1 MSLVNNLTELL
12 TPAVT
17 QAGFVLEEVTVTPVG
32 KRRLVAVVVD
42 CEDRNPSLDE
52 VTVVSKEV
60 SAILDNYT
68 QMGEMPF
75 TLEVTTPGIDRPLT
89 LGRHWKKN
97 IGRLVKITPKTGE
110 KYIGRIASVNDN
122 AVTIEIKGKE
132 SEISF
137 AEISRA
143 QIEVELN
150 GEIQTSPNLCA
161 LIPAGLLTTSSAL
174 VDCRGVGL
182 QLEMTTRYKLL
193 FKEAKAL
200 LME

>member
-89 LGRHWKKN
+89 LGRQWKKN

-110 KYIGRIASVNDN
+110 KYIGRIASVKDN

-143 QIEVELN
+143 QIEVEFN
-150 GEIQTSPNLCA
+150 
-161 LIPAGLLTTSSAL
+161 
-174 VDCRGVGL
+174 R
-182 QLEMTTRYKLL
+182 
-193 FKEAKAL
+193 KEVK
-200 LME
+200 

>member
-17 QAGFVLEEVTVTPVG
+17 RAGFVLEEVTVTPVG

-97 IGRLVKITPKTGE
+97 VGRLVKITPKTGE
-110 KYIGRIASVNDN
+110 KYIGRIASVKEN
-122 AVTIEIKGKE
+122 AVTIEMKGKE

-143 QIEVELN
+143 QIEVEFN
-150 GEIQTSPNLCA
+150 
-161 LIPAGLLTTSSAL
+161 
-174 VDCRGVGL
+174 R
-182 QLEMTTRYKLL
+182 
-193 FKEAKAL
+193 KEVK
-200 LME
+200 

>member
-17 QAGFVLEEVTVTPVG
+17 RAGFVLEEVTVTPVG

-89 LGRHWKKN
+89 QGRHWKKN

-110 KYIGRIASVNDN
+110 KYIGRIASVKDN

-143 QIEVELN
+143 QIEVEFN
-150 GEIQTSPNLCA
+150 
-161 LIPAGLLTTSSAL
+161 
-174 VDCRGVGL
+174 R
-182 QLEMTTRYKLL
+182 
-193 FKEAKAL
+193 KEVK
-200 LME
+200 

>member
-12 TPAVT
+12 TTAVT
-17 QAGFVLEEVTVTPVG
+17 RAGFVLEEVTVTPVG

-60 SAILDNYT
+60 SAILDSYT

-110 KYIGRIASVNDN
+110 KYIGRIASVKDN

-143 QIEVELN
+143 QIEVEFN
-150 GEIQTSPNLCA
+150 
-161 LIPAGLLTTSSAL
+161 
-174 VDCRGVGL
+174 R
-182 QLEMTTRYKLL
+182 
-193 FKEAKAL
+193 KEVK
-200 LME
+200 

>member
-17 QAGFVLEEVTVTPVG
+17 RAGFVLEEVTVTPVG

-110 KYIGRIASVNDN
+110 KYIGRIASVKEN
-122 AVTIEIKGKE
+122 AVTIEMKGKE

-143 QIEVELN
+143 QIEVEFN
-150 GEIQTSPNLCA
+150 
-161 LIPAGLLTTSSAL
+161 
-174 VDCRGVGL
+174 R
-182 QLEMTTRYKLL
+182 
-193 FKEAKAL
+193 KEVK
-200 LME
+200 

>member
-1 MSLVNNLTELL
+1 MSLVNNITELL

-17 QAGFVLEEVTVTPVG
+17 RAGFVLEEVSVTPIG

-110 KYIGRIASVNDN
+110 KYIGRIASVKDDG
-122 AVTIEIKGKE
+122 VTVEIKGKE

-137 AEISRA
+137 EEISRA
-143 QIEVELN
+143 QIEVEFN
-150 GEIQTSPNLCA
+150 
-161 LIPAGLLTTSSAL
+161 
-174 VDCRGVGL
+174 R
-182 QLEMTTRYKLL
+182 
-193 FKEAKAL
+193 KEVK
-200 LME
+200 

>member
-17 QAGFVLEEVTVTPVG
+17 RAGFVLEEVTVTPVG

-110 KYIGRIASVNDN
+110 KYIGRIASVKDN
-122 AVTIEIKGKE
+122 AVTIEMKGIE

-143 QIEVELN
+143 QIEVEFN
-150 GEIQTSPNLCA
+150 
-161 LIPAGLLTTSSAL
+161 
-174 VDCRGVGL
+174 R
-182 QLEMTTRYKLL
+182 
-193 FKEAKAL
+193 KEVK
-200 LME
+200 

>member
-17 QAGFVLEEVTVTPVG
+17 RAGFVLEEVTVTPVG

-52 VTVVSKEV
+52 VTIVSKEV
-60 SAILDNYT
+60 SVILDNYT

-89 LGRHWKKN
+89 QGRHWKKN
-97 IGRLVKITPKTGE
+97 VGRLVKITPKTGE
-110 KYIGRIASVNDN
+110 KYIGRIASVKDN
-122 AVTIEIKGKE
+122 AVTIEMKGKE

-143 QIEVELN
+143 QIEVEFN
-150 GEIQTSPNLCA
+150 
-161 LIPAGLLTTSSAL
+161 
-174 VDCRGVGL
+174 R
-182 QLEMTTRYKLL
+182 
-193 FKEAKAL
+193 KEVK
-200 LME
+200 

>member
-1 MSLVNNLTELL
+1 MMSLVNNLTELL

-17 QAGFVLEEVTVTPVG
+17 RAGFVLEEVTVTPVG

-89 LGRHWKKN
+89 LGRQWKKN

-110 KYIGRIASVNDN
+110 KYIGRIASVKDN

-143 QIEVELN
+143 QIEVEFN
-150 GEIQTSPNLCA
+150 
-161 LIPAGLLTTSSAL
+161 
-174 VDCRGVGL
+174 R
-182 QLEMTTRYKLL
+182 
-193 FKEAKAL
+193 KEVK
-200 LME
+200 

>member
-143 QIEVELN
+143 QIEVEFN
-150 GEIQTSPNLCA
+150 
-161 LIPAGLLTTSSAL
+161 
-174 VDCRGVGL
+174 R
-182 QLEMTTRYKLL
+182 
-193 FKEAKAL
+193 KEVK
-200 LME
+200 